1 MAPQSPLE
9 PMSARAGVD
18 SDVAVDIPL
27 ELLRHWRLLCL
38 GPVVAAAAALGI
50 TYLIAPTFTSRTS
63 FLPPQP
69 PSLVANAASSL
80 GALATLA
87 GGGALRTPADQVV
100 ALLQSTTVQNRLV
113 DRFDLLKVYDR
124 DLRQD
129 ARRDLAENTR
139 VGFSRRDG
147 IVAVEV
153 DDESATRAADIAR
166 AYVDELRKLTSQL
179 AITEAQQRR
188 VFFERQLRQTRDSL
202 AAAQVALQGSGFSA
216 GALKAEPKAAA
227 EGYARL
233 RAELTAAEVRLQS
246 LRAALA
252 DQAPEVMTQLR
263 AVAALRDQL
272 SRAEQ
277 VSDSAGGPDYVGKYR
292 EFKYQETLF
301 ELFSRQYEL
310 ARVDEAREGALIQVV
325 DTADVPEKKSRP
337 KRARAAI
344 ITWAAATALLLGFV
358 LLSSRWRGAEGRQRA
373 HRLKAALLGR

>member
-9 PMSARAGVD
+9 PMSAQAGGD
-18 SDVAVDIPL
+18 SEVAVDIPF
-27 ELLRHWRLLCL
+27 EMLRHWRLLCL
-38 GPVVAAAAALGI
+38 GPVVAAAAAVGI
-50 TYLIAPTFTSRTS
+50 TFLITPTFTARTS

-69 PSLVANAASSL
+69 PSLAANAAASL

-139 VGFSRRDG
+139 VGFNRRDG

-153 DDESATRAADIAR
+153 DDESAMRAADIAR

-188 VFFERQLRQTRDSL
+188 VFFERQLRQTRDNL
-202 AAAQVALQGSGFSA
+202 TAAQVALQGSGFSA

-277 VSDSAGGPDYVGKYR
+277 VSDSASGPDYVGKYR

-325 DTADVPEKKSRP
+325 DTAEAPEKKSRP
-337 KRARAAI
+337 KRARVAV
-344 ITWAAATALLLGFV
+344 ITWAAATVLLLGLV
-358 LLSSRWRGAEGRQRA
+358 LLSGRWRGTEGRQRA
-373 HRLKAALLGR
+373 LRLKAALLGR